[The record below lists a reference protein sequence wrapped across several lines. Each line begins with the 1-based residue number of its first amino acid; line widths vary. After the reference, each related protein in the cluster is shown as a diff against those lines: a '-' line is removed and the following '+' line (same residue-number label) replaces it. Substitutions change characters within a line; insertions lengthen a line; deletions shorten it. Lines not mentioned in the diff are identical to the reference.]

1 MIILPA
7 AYILVSTEIGAEDMV
22 LEKISEIKGVLEAYI
37 LFGVYDIIIKIRSDS
52 EEELKGNIME
62 EIRGTEGVSQTIT
75 LIMVDE

>member
-1 MIILPA
+1 MNILPA

-22 LEKISEIKGVLEAYI
+22 LEMISDIKGVLEAYI

-75 LIMVDE
+75 LIIADE